1 MFLPSAFPY
10 FCVSFF
16 TDNNFMRPV
25 KHQICSWLINLLI
38 LRRYFL
44 KNIASDFL
52 FKILSAFYG
61 NFQFF
66 HIFLYRR
73 SRFFPVFIYHIH
85 HDASCGN
92 SISHFFHLL
101 KFFRMMT
108 IKSHHDG
115 RICRFPNNG
124 DDICQISFYICFPIC
139 RFNRRYDVHKSG
151 RIFHILADTFFRCRS
166 DNLYDIY
173 SICIGKRTYFHLF
186 FIGQVG
192 NGYAIQSDVLCFF
205 KEFFLLH
212 S

>member
-1 MFLPSAFPY
+1 MY
-10 FCVSFF
+10 
-16 TDNNFMRPV
+16 
-25 KHQICSWLINLLI
+25 II
-38 LRRYFL
+38 
-44 KNIASDFL
+44 SDFL

-73 SRFFPVFIYHIH
+73 SRFFPVFVYHIH

-124 DDICQISFYICFPIC
+124 DDICQISFYICFPIADSTEDTMYTNPVAFSTFWQI
-139 RFNRRYDVHKSG
+139 RFSDAGPIICMISIPYVSAKG
-151 RIFHILADTFFRCRS
+151 RI
-166 DNLYDIY
+166 
-173 SICIGKRTYFHLF
+173 SIC
-186 FIGQVG
+186 
-192 NGYAIQSDVLCFF
+192 S
-205 KEFFLLH
+205 